1 MNVRLLA
8 RLAGLEQQGV
18 CVLRYTFCSYLAMRG
33 TPVAAIQALASYAD
47 LATTQRYIHLNL
59 AAMKEAIGLLDLK
72 NLDLEG
78 EK

>member
-1 MNVRLLA
+1 MHGA
-8 RLAGLEQQGV
+8 
-18 CVLRYTFCSYLAMRG
+18 
-33 TPVAAIQALASYAD
+33 PVAAIQALASYAD

-59 AAMKEAIGLLDLK
+59 AAMKEAIGLLDRK